1 MQEDLDVFFSGLD
14 ATFAVFTFG
23 IEKRKVRGYF
33 DDGFFD
39 ANVGQVV
46 LNTSQPR
53 FTCKAALV
61 ENVERGSAVS
71 VKGKSYTVL
80 EVQLEGTGTSTVILT
95 HVK

>member
-14 ATFAVFTFG
+14 ATEAVFTVG
-23 IEKRKVRGYF
+23 GEKRKVRGYF

-46 LNTSQPR
+46 LNTTQPR
-53 FTCKAALV
+53 FTCKASLV
-61 ENVERGSAVS
+61 EKVERAS
-71 VKGKSYTVL
+71 VVTVLGKSYTVL
-80 EVQLEGTGTSTVILT
+80 EVQPEGTGTSTVILT